1 MNVKDNFHH
10 LIDTIDDDQL
20 LKGYYELIKQLNINQ
35 SGNLWN
41 NLNENERWE
50 LMIAYDESFDNKNLL
65 SHEEVK
71 KQHEKW
77 LKP

>member
-1 MNVKDNFHH
+1 MNIKDNFHH
-10 LIDTIDDDQL
+10 LIDTIDDEQL

-41 NLNENERWE
+41 NLSESERQE
-50 LMIAYDESFDNKNLL
+50 LIIAYDESFDNKNLL

>member
-1 MNVKDNFHH
+1 MNIKDNFHH
-10 LIDTIDDDQL
+10 LIDTIDNEQL
-20 LKGYYELIKQLNINQ
+20 LKGYYELIKQLDINQ

-41 NLNENERWE
+41 NLNENERQE
-50 LMIAYDESFDNKNLL
+50 LIIAYDESFDNKNLL

-71 KQHEKW
+71 KQHGKW

>member
-1 MNVKDNFHH
+1 
-10 LIDTIDDDQL
+10 LIDTIDDEQL

-41 NLNENERWE
+41 NLNENERQE

>member
-10 LIDTIDDDQL
+10 LIDTIDDEQL

-41 NLNENERWE
+41 NLNENERQE
-50 LMIAYDESFDNKNLL
+50 LIIAYDESFDNKNLL

>member
-10 LIDTIDDDQL
+10 LIDTIDDEQL

-41 NLNENERWE
+41 NLNENEWWE

-71 KQHEKW
+71 KQHGKW